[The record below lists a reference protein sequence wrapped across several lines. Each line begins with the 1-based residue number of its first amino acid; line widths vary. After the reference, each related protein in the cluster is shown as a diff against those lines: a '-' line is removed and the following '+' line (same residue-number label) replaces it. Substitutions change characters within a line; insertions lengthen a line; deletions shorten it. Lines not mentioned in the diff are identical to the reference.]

1 MTHTPHEL
9 AEEFPNDIEILHQL
23 KLGNAHY
30 NNIADQYH
38 EKNREIHRIESE
50 VEPAS
55 DFTLETLKKERL
67 LLKDQ
72 INQMISAA
80 R

>member
-9 AEEFPNDIEILHQL
+9 AEEFPNDIEVLHQL
-23 KLGNAHY
+23 KLNNAHF

-50 VEPAS
+50 VGPAS
-55 DFTLETLKKERL
+55 DATLETLKKERL

-72 INQMISAA
+72 INQMISQAK
-80 R
+80 